1 MKKQKLIILLVVLLI
16 LTLATGY
23 VIFRTDV
30 NVSSKMAA
38 TESLEVIF
46 KNVDSPIEYNS
57 INASARISENR
68 KVLYI
73 SVPNLMQKG
82 AYAVFP
88 ITIKNIGTLPARLQ
102 SITQYG
108 IGSSAIHVSYDGIG
122 IMDGVLYP
130 NEEKE
135 FTVKVLWIRELWGQN
150 NEYDFQINFNYIQA

>member
-23 VIFRTDV
+23 VVFRTNV

-57 INASARISENR
+57 TNASARISENR
-68 KVLYI
+68 KKLYI
-73 SVPNLMQKG
+73 SVPNLTQKG
-82 AYAVFP
+82 AYAIFP
-88 ITIKNIGTLPARLQ
+88 VVIKNMGTVLAILQ

-108 IGSSAIHVSYDGIG
+108 IGNNAINVSYDGIG
-122 IMDGVLYP
+122 IMDGVLHP

-135 FTVKVLWIRELWGQN
+135 FIVKILLFKDTFGKN
-150 NEYDFQINFNYIQA
+150 KEYDFQINFNYIQA